1 MKKKL
6 FQKIYERPK
15 KKCLAGPGRT
25 VACDPAAAA
34 GRVMSSWL
42 NNSMQR
48 RGDVR
53 SGLIREK
60 IERARLQIPM
70 GGVRACKHHHY

>member
-34 GRVMSSWL
+34 GRVMSGWL

-48 RGDVR
+48 RGDLSR
-53 SGLIREK
+53 SDPGED
-60 IERARLQIPM
+60 RASSSQM
-70 GGVRACKHHHY
+70 GSVRACKHHC